1 MAIHVNYS
9 VNKPRNSRTA
19 KDRSVASTDYLPQWQ
34 FSKTV
39 EMERVIRVYRRMEW
53 SCSTNDILNLLSILS
68 STLSTFT

>member
-19 KDRSVASTDYLPQWQ
+19 KYCSVASTDYLPQWQ

-39 EMERVIRVYRRMEW
+39 EMERVIRVYRRIEW
-53 SCSTNDILNLLSILS
+53 SCSTSDILYLLSILS
-68 STLSTFT
+68 STLSALT